1 MAYDEKLAD
10 RIRKILGK
18 NKNVIDKKMFGGLSF
33 LLKGKMVCGVLK
45 EDLVLRISHDQYEV
59 ALKKPKVR
67 PMDFTG
73 RPMKGFIYVNS
84 NGCKSDK
91 DLKQW
96 VGLSLEYAKSI
107 AKNKSKSIKNAPN
120 YLK

>member
-10 RIRKILGK
+10 RIRKIIGK
-18 NKNVIDKKMFGGLSF
+18 NKKVTEKKMFGGLSF
-33 LLKGKMVCGVLK
+33 LLNGKMFCGVLK
-45 EDLVLRISHDQYEV
+45 GDLVLRISHDKYED
-59 ALKKPKVR
+59 ALKKPNVR

-91 DLKQW
+91 NIRKW
-96 VGLSLEYAKSI
+96 VKLSYNHVLTFC
-107 AKNKSKSIKNAPN
+107 
-120 YLK
+120 LLF